1 MHLMALKAIIN
12 DVVQMLKAKDSETCF
27 LVIFKS
33 QRAWK

>member
-1 MHLMALKAIIN
+1 MHLPALKAIIN
-12 DVVQMLKAKDSETCF
+12 DAVRTLKAKDSATCF